1 MEIVLTVSYDG
12 SAVGICVGFLTDRS
26 EYRPFVSSHM
36 LVKTD
41 LVSEVMCLKK
51 LKTTDT
57 SKIIVM
63 LIFP

>member
-12 SAVGICVGFLTDRS
+12 SAVGICVGFLADRS
-26 EYRPFVSSHM
+26 EHRPFVSSHM

-41 LVSEVMCLKK
+41 PVPEVMCLKT
-51 LKTTDT
+51 LKATDT

-63 LIFP
+63 LILP